1 MIGGLQRMCFP
12 LTASLCLADETRTQ
26 EEIEKIY
33 AEMRD
38 RQLECD
44 EKCEI
49 IMRNIRLATALQV
62 GPALKQYDN
71 DDVFTFLTLLRLQE
85 KRRAY
90 EQELLVCPYS
100 KSLLLF
106 VATKPTFAE
115 YLVQTCDKLAMTR
128 TVGKEIELPYFYKK
142 YEKNVWE

>member
-12 LTASLCLADETRTQ
+12 LPASLCLADETRTQ

-71 DDVFTFLTLLRLQE
+71 DDVFTFLTLLRL
-85 KRRAY
+85 
-90 EQELLVCPYS
+90 
-100 KSLLLF
+100 
-106 VATKPTFAE
+106 
-115 YLVQTCDKLAMTR
+115 
-128 TVGKEIELPYFYKK
+128 
-142 YEKNVWE
+142 